1 MPSKAVAWRTLV
13 GMSHPLAALN
23 RGEIWLNQEIFRN
36 GQAGEIGRGGGLQLY
51 PIERFRRLIEEA
63 EALDS
68 SSMIH
73 ARSPVLDLRR
83 ISGLVPLD
91 GFVAFRSMSR
101 AAQSVDLK
109 NQPNAKPLS
118 PDELGQLAQR
128 LADRPSE
135 ADLAKLITQIVEGFY
150 AGS

>member
-1 MPSKAVAWRTLV
+1 MIDGPGLI
-13 GMSHPLAALN
+13 LAEGRVPH
-23 RGEIWLNQEIFRN
+23 RGRC
-36 GQAGEIGRGGGLQLY
+36 AG
-51 PIERFRRLIEEA
+51 F
-63 EALDS
+63 
-68 SSMIH
+68 
-73 ARSPVLDLRR
+73 
-83 ISGLVPLD
+83 VPLD

-101 AAQSVDLK
+101 AAQAVELK

-135 ADLAKLITQIVEGFY
+135 VDSAKLISQIVEGFY

>member
-1 MPSKAVAWRTLV
+1 MRSGATAVYNCTQV
-13 GMSHPLAALN
+13 HDS
-23 RGEIWLNQEIFRN
+23 
-36 GQAGEIGRGGGLQLY
+36 
-51 PIERFRRLIEEA
+51 RRLIDEA
-63 EALDS
+63 EVIDG
-68 SSMIH
+68 
-73 ARSPVLDLRR
+73 P
-83 ISGLVPLD
+83 GLILAEGRVPHRGRCAGFVPLD

-150 AGS
+150 SGS